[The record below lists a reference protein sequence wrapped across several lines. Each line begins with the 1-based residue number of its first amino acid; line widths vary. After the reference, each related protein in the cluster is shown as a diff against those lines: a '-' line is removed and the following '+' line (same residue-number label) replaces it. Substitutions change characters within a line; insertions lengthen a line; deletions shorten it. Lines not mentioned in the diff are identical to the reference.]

1 MLHEDEVE
9 GHQTI
14 YIPIHL
20 MKEASQY
27 DRKRKIYIY
36 IYAYMFITCSESLNT
51 QKRIIFDGFCP
62 KLVIV
67 LFFFLFYQHLI
78 SARTRYICTIFT
90 VFFLFWEKA
99 PIYIEGRTC
108 IFYVLQKKYLKYAKT
123 IVSAA
128 LIYWSQKKKN
138 PISPKEFI
146 GVSIIL

>member
-1 MLHEDEVE
+1 MRMRSKAIKPYIFQSISWRRPVN
-9 GHQTI
+9 TI
-14 YIPIHL
+14 ARGKY
-20 MKEASQY
+20 
-27 DRKRKIYIY
+27 IYIY